1 MGRIEAVGGSLM
13 IGTIVALKVTGER
26 VFVLGEN
33 PTTVNGMFYSVR
45 RPVVGPNGITHIIES
60 FSGEELESVE
70 ESVRRELN
78 DILMKRKLEQEIYE
92 QYQAEQNNKQAKT
105 LEDATETT
113 EEEKKSNLLKFT
125 N

>member
-1 MGRIEAVGGSLM
+1 M